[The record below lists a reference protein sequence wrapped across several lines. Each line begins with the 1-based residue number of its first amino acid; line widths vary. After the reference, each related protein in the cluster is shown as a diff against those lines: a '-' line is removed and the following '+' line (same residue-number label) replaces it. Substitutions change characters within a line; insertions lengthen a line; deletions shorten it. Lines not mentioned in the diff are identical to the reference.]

1 MRKLIIILV
10 LLVAAGG
17 GYFLFANRPT
27 PVEVATVTRGDIAHI
42 VYASGVVEAAVSADV
57 TSIVAQRI
65 TGHCNCEGQSVEAGD
80 LIVELDDSETVARV
94 RELEA
99 RIGLFNQ
106 QVERA
111 TNLLD
116 RGVGSREA
124 FDRAA
129 SELASAEAGLAAQR
143 EVLSRYRITA
153 PIDGQIL
160 RLDADVGEVAQAGD
174 VLFTVGQ
181 PRPLEITAEINEE
194 DIPLIEVGQRALLRA
209 DAFPDQVLEATLAS
223 ITPKGDSVLKTY
235 RVRLALPEDTPLFI
249 GMSVDVNL
257 VIENREDRLLAPTTA
272 FSGGNTVFVV
282 DGGTAREIPVETG
295 LRGITTVEVTG
306 GLEEGTALVS
316 PVPDGLV
323 NGARI
328 RATGS

>member
-1 MRKLIIILV
+1 MRKIITVIIL
-10 LLVAAGG
+10 LATAGG
-17 GYFLFANRPT
+17 GYFAFASRPT
-27 PVEVATVTRGDIAHI
+27 PVDVAVVSRGDIAHI

-65 TGHCNCEGQSVEAGD
+65 TGHCNCEGDTVAAGD
-80 LIVELDDSETVARV
+80 VVVELDDSETRARL

-99 RIGLFNQ
+99 QIGLLNQ

-111 TNLLD
+111 TNLLE

-124 FDRAA
+124 FDRAV
-129 SELASAEAGLAAQR
+129 SELAGAEAGLAAQR

-153 PIDGQIL
+153 PIAGQIL
-160 RLDADVGEVAQAGD
+160 RLDADVGEVAQAGN

-194 DIPLIEVGQRALLRA
+194 DIPLIEVGQRALLRS
-209 DAFPDQVLEATLAS
+209 DAFPDAVLEATLDS

-235 RVRLALPEDTPLFI
+235 RVRLALPDDTPLFI

-272 FSGGNTVFVV
+272 FTDQQTVYVIDNGVV
-282 DGGTAREIPVETG
+282 RETSVDIG
-295 LRGITTVEVTG
+295 LRGITMLEVMA
-306 GLEEGTALVS
+306 GLDESAQLVS
-316 PVPDGLV
+316 PIPEGLTD
-323 NGARI
+323 GARV
-328 RATGS
+328 RAAAP

>member
-1 MRKLIIILV
+1 MRKLIITLV

-65 TGHCNCEGQSVEAGD
+65 TGHCNCEGQTVEAGD

-99 RIGLFNQ
+99 RVGLFNQ

-153 PIDGQIL
+153 PIGGQIL
-160 RLDADVGEVAQAGD
+160 RLDADVGEVAQPGD

-181 PRPLEITAEINEE
+181 PRPLEIVAEINEE
-194 DIPLIEVGQRALLRA
+194 DIPLVVSGSGRFCARMPFPIKFWRRRSTASRPKA
-209 DAFPDQVLEATLAS
+209 TACSKPTACAFRCPMTRPCLSA
-223 ITPKGDSVLKTY
+223 
-235 RVRLALPEDTPLFI
+235 
-249 GMSVDVNL
+249 
-257 VIENREDRLLAPTTA
+257 
-272 FSGGNTVFVV
+272 
-282 DGGTAREIPVETG
+282 
-295 LRGITTVEVTG
+295 
-306 GLEEGTALVS
+306 
-316 PVPDGLV
+316 
-323 NGARI
+323 
-328 RATGS
+328 

>member
-1 MRKLIIILV
+1 MRKLIIVLV

-17 GYFLFANRPT
+17 GYLLFANRPT
-27 PVEVATVTRGDIAHI
+27 PVAVAAVTRGDIAHI

-65 TGHCNCEGQSVEAGD
+65 TGHCNCEGQTVEAGD
-80 LIVELDDSETVARV
+80 LIVELDDSETVAHV

-153 PIDGQIL
+153 PIGGQIL
-160 RLDADVGEVAQAGD
+160 RLDADIGEVAQPGD

-181 PRPLEITAEINEE
+181 PRPLEIVAEINEE
-194 DIPLIEVGQRALLRA
+194 DIPLVRVGQRALLRA
-209 DAFPDQVLEATLAS
+209 DAFPDQVLEATLDS

-235 RVRLALPEDTPLFI
+235 RVRLSLPDDTPLFI

-257 VIENREDRLLAPTTA
+257 VVENREDRLLVPSTA
-272 FSGGNTVFVV
+272 LGDDDRIYVIE
-282 DGGTAREIPVETG
+282 DGVARARAVEIG
-295 LRGITTVEVTG
+295 LRGITTVEVVD
-306 GLEEGTALVS
+306 GLEEDTQVIASIPEGLE
-316 PVPDGLV
+316 DGRRV
-323 NGARI
+323 
-328 RATGS
+328 RAQTP